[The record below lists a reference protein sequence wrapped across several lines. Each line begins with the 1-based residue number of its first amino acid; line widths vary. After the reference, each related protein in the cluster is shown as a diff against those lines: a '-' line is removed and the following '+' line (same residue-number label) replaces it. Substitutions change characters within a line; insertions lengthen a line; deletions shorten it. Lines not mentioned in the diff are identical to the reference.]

1 MPVVNV
7 SAAEE
12 YQKYINADKTT
23 VALFAAEWAEQCG
36 QVKDALEEL
45 AKITGEKLQF
55 ISLNAEQFPEI
66 SMKHQV
72 RSYLFYENI
81 TVVPHSFAMPP
92 DRGRAHSHI
101 LRQGL
106 RR

>member
-7 SAAEE
+7 TAAEE

-23 VALFAAEWAEQCG
+23 VALFAADWAEQCG

-45 AKITGEKLQF
+45 SKITGEKLQF
-55 ISLNAEQFPEI
+55 ISLNAEQFLEI

-72 RSYLFYENI
+72 GLSL
-81 TVVPHSFAMPP
+81 
-92 DRGRAHSHI
+92 RG
-101 LRQGL
+101 QYKGTN
-106 RR
+106 